1 MKTVTFLGPEYI
13 VDGLR
18 EQAGDTVR
26 IIAPAPEESTVAAAL
41 RGSAAVLDA
50 SMKVRLTDA
59 MLADS
64 QVEIVS
70 CATTGSDH
78 IERGELERRGAP
90 VRTLKEDRELLMGLT
105 PAAELSWALL
115 MACARKI
122 PAALNH
128 VRGNGWDR
136 EQFPGIMIKGKQLGV
151 IGLGRIGGWMSR
163 YALAFGAR
171 VVGYDP
177 FITDAPESIRLVTLE
192 ELVESS
198 DFISIHVHLSPQTQ
212 GMVSRD
218 LLSRVKPGA
227 IFINTSR
234 SGVCDEDALLDML
247 RSGRL
252 AAAGLDVLAGEPAVA
267 ANPLVAYARTH
278 DNLIITP
285 HCGGYSPDAVRLVC
299 ERAMAKILE
308 HFAGAGRGN

>member
-1 MKTVTFLGPEYI
+1 MKTIVFLGPDYVVEA
-13 VDGLR
+13 LQR
-18 EQAGDTVR
+18 QAGDAVR
-26 IIAPAPEESTVAAAL
+26 IVAPKTDVEHVAAAL
-41 RGSAAVLDA
+41 KDASAVLDA

-64 QVEIVS
+64 PLEIIS

-90 VRTLKEDRELLMGLT
+90 VRTLKEDKELLMGLT

-122 PAALNH
+122 PAALDH

-177 FITDAPESIRLVTLE
+177 FVTDAPESIRLVALE
-192 ELVESS
+192 ELFESS
-198 DFISIHVHLSPQTQ
+198 DFISIHVHLSPRTQ
-212 GMVSRD
+212 GMITRD
-218 LLSRVKPGA
+218 LLNRIKPGA

-234 SGVCDEDALLDML
+234 SGLCDEDALLDML
-247 RSGRL
+247 RCGRL
-252 AAAGLDVLAGEPAVA
+252 AAAGLDVLAGEPAVES
-267 ANPLVAYARTH
+267 NPLVEYARAH

-299 ERAMAKILE
+299 DRAMAKILE
-308 HFAGAGRGN
+308 HFADAGRGN

>member
-1 MKTVTFLGPEYI
+1 MKTIVFLGPEY
-13 VDGLR
+13 VVEALR
-18 EQAGDTVR
+18 RQAGDKAR
-26 IIAPAPEESTVAAAL
+26 IVAPEPDAEHVAAAL
-41 RGSAAVLDA
+41 TEASAVLDA

-59 MLADS
+59 MLAAS
-64 QVEIVS
+64 PVEIIS

-122 PAALNH
+122 PAALDH
-128 VRGNGWDR
+128 VRGHGWDR
-136 EQFPGIMIKGKQLGV
+136 ELFPGIMIKGKQLGV

-163 YALAFGAR
+163 YAVAFGAR

-177 FITDAPESIRLVTLE
+177 FVTDAPESVRLVSLE
-192 ELVESS
+192 ELFEHS

-212 GMVSRD
+212 GMVTRE
-218 LLSRVKPGA
+218 LLNRVKPGA

-234 SGVCDEDALLDML
+234 GGLCDEGALLDAL

-252 AAAGLDVLAGEPAVA
+252 AAAGLDVLGGEPAVA
-267 ANPLVAYARTH
+267 SNPLVEYARAH

-299 ERAMAKILE
+299 ERAMAKILD
-308 HFAGAGRGN
+308 HFAARGV